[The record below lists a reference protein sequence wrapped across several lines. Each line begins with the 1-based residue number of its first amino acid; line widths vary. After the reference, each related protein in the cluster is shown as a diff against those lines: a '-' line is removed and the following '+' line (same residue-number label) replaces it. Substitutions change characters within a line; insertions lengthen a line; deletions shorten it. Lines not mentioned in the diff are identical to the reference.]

1 MYILECAGS
10 SYYVGSTWDL
20 ERRLEEHS
28 TGAGALYTSRRLPVR
43 LVFTAEFDRI
53 DDAYA
58 FEKRVQNWSRRKRQA
73 LIEGRFADLPGL
85 SGRFRLS
92 DR

>member
-1 MYILECAGS
+1 MYILECADS

-28 TGAGALYTSRRLPVR
+28 SGAGAFYTSRRLPVR
-43 LVFTAEFDRI
+43 LVFSAEFDRI
-53 DDAYA
+53 DEAYA

-73 LIEGRFADLPGL
+73 LIEGRYADLPGI
-85 SGRFRLS
+85 SGRFRLPA
-92 DR
+92 R